1 MRDRVIFDSNEAGD
15 ASVFLIGSA
24 ELDTRRRQLRFDG
37 KAVDVQPKVFDLL
50 AYLVL
55 HRDRVVSKDELFDK
69 VWPSVVVSD
78 ASLSQTIKRARD
90 HFRLAGF
97 QDDIIRTVARKGYQ
111 FDHPVSVVE
120 AGEPEV
126 SATTPPP
133 ASKTPPSKWRIPL
146 LLGGII
152 LLSSLMIFWPPSPE
166 DTPSGEPVAAVNSAS
181 TPSTNAIAVLPFA
194 NLTPDP
200 DFVYFTDGMTETLIN
215 NLATVPGLRVIART
229 SAYRADRSGDDLE
242 VIGRSLNVAQVL
254 RGSVQRDGDMLR
266 ISTRLLR
273 TSDGAQLWSH
283 QYSRTLDDIFAVQD
297 DIARSTVE
305 EISKSVT
312 IDLDAPSTSA
322 VAETAAASR
331 AYQLVLRGNRLR
343 REARKESVL
352 EAEALF
358 REARE
363 IAPDYAPALLR
374 LSEVVRYRGVT
385 GSMPRDDAFRE
396 ALTLAQEAVQ
406 LAPENGRAHMQL
418 AELLHRHFWDFA
430 AARESFERAVAL
442 MPASGDIYS
451 AYSRFLAK
459 AGDQDEA
466 LFSARSASDMDPQS
480 ANVLTNLILRL
491 IKEEELEDAR
501 DAIERLRKLDAD
513 HVDLPWLETNWH
525 LRAGNNREALQWI
538 TQEELYYLRLSLSA
552 ITLYRL
558 ERTGQA
564 EEALAELIERDA
576 DGSAFQIAEVYAE
589 WGDSDQAFAWLNRA
603 LQNGDPGL
611 AESYSSL
618 NLEKLY
624 PDPRFGA
631 LAEKIGLPPFKSD

>member
-1 MRDRVIFDSNEAGD
+1 MRDRVIFDSNEALG
-15 ASVFLIGSA
+15 ASVYLIGSA

-55 HRDRVVSKDELFDK
+55 HRDRVVSKDELFDE

-90 HFRLAGF
+90 HFRVAGF
-97 QDDIIRTVARKGYQ
+97 RDDIIRTVARKGYQ
-111 FDHPVSVVE
+111 FDHPVTVAQAS
-120 AGEPEV
+120 EPEA
-126 SATTPPP
+126 SAAATTP
-133 ASKTPPSKWRIPL
+133 ASKAPASKWRIPL
-146 LLGGII
+146 LLGGIT

-166 DTPSGEPVAAVNSAS
+166 DVSPEESEASAN
-181 TPSTNAIAVLPFA
+181 PAHNGIAVLPFA
-194 NLTPDP
+194 NLTPDA
-200 DFVYFTDGMTETLIN
+200 DFGYFTDGMTETLIN
-215 NLATVPGLRVIART
+215 NLATMPGLRVIART

-242 VIGRSLNVAQVL
+242 AIGRSLNVAQVL

-273 TSDGAQLWSH
+273 TSDGAQLWSR
-283 QYSRTLDDIFAVQD
+283 QYSRTLEDIFAVQD
-297 DIARSTVE
+297 DIARSTLE
-305 EISKSVT
+305 EVSKSVAVN
-312 IDLDAPSTSA
+312 LGAPSTYA

-331 AYQLVLRGNRLR
+331 AYQLVLQGNRLR
-343 REARKESVL
+343 REAGKESVL
-352 EAEALF
+352 AAEALF
-358 REARE
+358 REAQE
-363 IAPDYAPALLR
+363 IAPDYAPALIR

-396 ALTLAQEAVQ
+396 ALTLAQEAVR

-430 AARESFERAVAL
+430 AARESFERAIAL

-501 DAIERLRKLDAD
+501 RAIERLRELDAD

-589 WGDSDQAFAWLNRA
+589 WGDGDKAFAWLNRA

-624 PDPRFGA
+624 SDPRFGA
-631 LAEKIGLPPFKSD
+631 LAERVGLPPLKSGQK